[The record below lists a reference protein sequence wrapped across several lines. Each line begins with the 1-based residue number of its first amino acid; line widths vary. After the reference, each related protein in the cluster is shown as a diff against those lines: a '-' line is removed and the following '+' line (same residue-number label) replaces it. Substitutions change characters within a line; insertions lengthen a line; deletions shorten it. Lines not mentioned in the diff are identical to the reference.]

1 MYRVYKGVTHR
12 KDISMIIMDK
22 QEQIKN
28 NQDVLVSRVDDLYDK
43 LGALELYIKSLE
55 QTIYELKEK
64 LNESRIP
71 Y

>member
-1 MYRVYKGVTHR
+1 
-12 KDISMIIMDK
+12 MIIMDK

-28 NQDVLVSRVDDLYDK
+28 NQDVLISRVDDLYDK

-64 LNESRIP
+64 LNESRLP

>member
-1 MYRVYKGVTHR
+1 
-12 KDISMIIMDK
+12 MDK

-28 NQDVLVSRVDDLYDK
+28 NIDVLVSRVDDLYDK

-55 QTIYELKEK
+55 QTLYEIKE
-64 LNESRIP
+64 NTYDSRLP